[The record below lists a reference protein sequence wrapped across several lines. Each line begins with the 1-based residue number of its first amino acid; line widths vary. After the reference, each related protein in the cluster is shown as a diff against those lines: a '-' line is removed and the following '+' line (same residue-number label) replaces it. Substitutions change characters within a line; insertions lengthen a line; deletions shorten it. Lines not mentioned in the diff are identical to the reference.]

1 MPFIL
6 PASKA
11 YLALGLAGFRSAQDN
26 PIIEKGPGPCAYKKP
41 NRVGIYEI
49 PRNWKSRFSRNGKE
63 RNISG
68 STQPDGL
75 KYKVGAHS
83 TALQSGNGMSRE
95 VLQIRANAPYA
106 LQAAKP
112 P

>member
-63 RNISG
+63 EIFRAPRSQMG
-68 STQPDGL
+68 SS
-75 KYKVGAHS
+75 VRWEH
-83 TALQSGNGMSRE
+83 TAQLCNQGTG
-95 VLQIRANAPYA
+95 
-106 LQAAKP
+106 
-112 P
+112 